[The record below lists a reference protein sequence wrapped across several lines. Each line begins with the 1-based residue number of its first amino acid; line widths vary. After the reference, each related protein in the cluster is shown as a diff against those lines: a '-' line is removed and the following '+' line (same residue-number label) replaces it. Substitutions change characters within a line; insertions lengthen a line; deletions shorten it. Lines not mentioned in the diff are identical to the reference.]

1 MVHAPCEARLQISEA
16 RRSGQFSDLTFV
28 CGGQQI
34 PAHRIIVCPQS
45 PVIHA
50 ACIGPYREQE
60 TGIYEIKDVSFD
72 IVRQMVE
79 YLYTGQYE
87 VPSPQ
92 EPDDE
97 EKRDAISPLVFHAR
111 MFDIAD
117 TYLIKG
123 LQSLSMANFKES
135 VRRDLDNLVESV
147 RERTVRHLDS
157 SAEEVFDE
165 ITDQIPNF
173 TKDILSSVLHEPILG
188 RCSHCGYDKLVPVVP
203 LQCRC
208 KACGKGGASSL

>member
-1 MVHAPCEARLQISEA
+1 
-16 RRSGQFSDLTFV
+16 
-28 CGGQQI
+28 
-34 PAHRIIVCPQS
+34 
-45 PVIHA
+45 
-50 ACIGPYREQE
+50 
-60 TGIYEIKDVSFD
+60 
-72 IVRQMVE
+72 MVE

-135 VRRDLDNLVESV
+135 VRRDLDNCAFLRSIVDIYSLQCESSKILRDIVVESV